1 MIRKFNLPSICLLL
15 FLFSYSFCFSQSD
28 KFSLGIKSGI
38 SIPDLKASGDNPV
51 SKGWSSRLGPYA
63 GAIAGL
69 KLSERFSLQAELNY
83 ASQGGKNNGPQAIPT
98 SEFTQYIPDT
108 VTVPAYVYANYKS
121 VAKLNYI
128 ELPVLI
134 KLNFSLNQA
143 VSFFVNVGPYA
154 GYLINA
160 KIVTSGSS
168 KIYFDENLTQTIPF
182 FQETISFDQTTDI
195 KSELKKLNYGIQG
208 GLGFDFKI
216 SDKSKI
222 MVTSGGNYGLVKIQ
236 KDKSTGENNTGAAT
250 VTLGYMIQL

>member
-168 KIYFDENLTQTIPF
+168 KIYFDENLTQALLPSDVT
-182 FQETISFDQTTDI
+182 FDQTSDI
-195 KSELKKLNYGIQG
+195 RPCFEKFYWPHRGGIG
-208 GLGFDFKI
+208 IDFRVFDESKMVLTADGNNGLIKI
-216 SDKSKI
+216 R
-222 MVTSGGNYGLVKIQ
+222 
-236 KDKSTGENNTGAAT
+236 KDKANRREQHRCSNNILRAH
-250 VTLGYMIQL
+250 LIHL